1 MTRKDYIA
9 LAAALKGAYPI
20 PENNTPDSAW
30 RHCVAAIAHVLMQDN
45 PRFKFDTFYK
55 ACGIDVA

>member
-9 LAAALKGAYPI
+9 LATALKGAYPI

-30 RHCVAAIAHVLMQDN
+30 RHCVSAIARVLMQDN
-45 PRFKFDTFYK
+45 PRFDFARFYK